1 MKPHFVIALVIGVC
15 GEASLLT
22 LPCLAQTSPVL
33 PGITNQTPQS
43 QQAGPQPPLPTTP
56 GSGVPLAPSITA
68 TTPTTPIAP
77 GTVGRGLPGM
87 PGGPPVNATLGAR
100 DPASTYM
107 RPTVIGPLEC
117 DLVLDPS
124 CL

>member
-1 MKPHFVIALVIGVC
+1 MKPHFVIALVIGAC
-15 GEASLLT
+15 GEAGVLT

-56 GSGVPLAPSITA
+56 GSGVPLAPSVTA
-68 TTPTTPIAP
+68 TAPTRIAP

-87 PGGPPVNATLGAR
+87 PGGPPISATPGAR
-100 DPASTYM
+100 DPAPTYM
-107 RPTVIGPLEC
+107 RPPVIGPVEC
-117 DLVLDPS
+117 DLVLDPT